1 SLWKEIMGDNPSHFK
16 GDLIRPVENIS
27 WEDCHVFIQ
36 KLNQK
41 TGSNYRLP
49 TEAEWE
55 FAARGGNLSKGFE
68 YAGSNTLDEV
78 GLYKDNSN
86 RTTHPVGQKA
96 SNELGLYDM
105 SGNVWEWCQDW
116 YGEYPN
122 GTYTN
127 PQGPESGGIRV
138 IRGGSWGHVPRYCRV
153 ARRNVHIPSNR
164 NLDIGFRLSRSL

>member
-1 SLWKEIMGDNPSHFK
+1 
-16 GDLIRPVENIS
+16 
-27 WEDCHVFIQ
+27 
-36 KLNQK
+36 NQK

-55 FAARGGNLSKGFE
+55 FATRGGNLSKGFE

-78 GLYKDNSN
+78 GWYKDNSN

-116 YGEYPN
+116 YGIYPS
-122 GTYTN
+122 GTHTN
-127 PQGPESGGIRV
+127 PQGHESGERRV
-138 IRGGSWGHVPRYCRV
+138 VRGGGWVNSPQYCRV
-153 ARRNVHIPSNR
+153 ALRSPYIPSHR
-164 NLDIGFRLSRSL
+164 GDSIGFRLSRHIEQSP